1 MLVVKGG
8 VYRNIPDSKLQEYK
22 DKGYRPAEEKAPSKG
37 KEKVGGK

>member
-8 VYRNIPDSKLQEYK
+8 VYRNIPEAKLQEYK
-22 DKGYRPAEEKAPSKG
+22 DKGYRPVEEKTSSKG